1 MTLFRKQMMCG
12 VLLLA
17 AVLLLIVPVPG
28 QAEPFDHEHAT
39 WNLLV
44 KNNVHWNL
52 NRTASQV
59 NYAGFQETHDFLKR
73 YLFSLSAVT
82 RTEFD
87 TFSREQQLAF
97 LINAYN
103 AFTVELILTEYPEV
117 TSIKELG
124 SLFSSPWKRKFFL
137 LLGESQ
143 NLDGLEHDLIRGS
156 GRYDE
161 PLIHFAVNCASIGCP
176 ALLDEAFVAEKLDQ
190 QLLES
195 TERFLN
201 DRSRN
206 RFDARTGTL
215 EISSIFDWYAEDFS
229 KGWRGYDSLHDFFR
243 THADWITDDAESVEK
258 LREAALRIEFLDYDW
273 SLNTLR

>member
-1 MTLFRKQMMCG
+1 MTLFRKQLLG
-12 VLLLA
+12 GILLLA
-17 AVLLLIVPVPG
+17 AALLLHVPAHG
-28 QAEPFDHEHAT
+28 QVEPFDHEHAA

-52 NRTASQV
+52 NRTASRV
-59 NYAGFQETHDFLKR
+59 SYAGFQETHDFLKR
-73 YLFSLSAVT
+73 YLFSVSAVT
-82 RTEFD
+82 RAEFD
-87 TFSREQQLAF
+87 TFNREQQLAF

-124 SLFSSPWKRKFFL
+124 SLFSSPWKKKLFL

-143 NLDGLEHDLIRGS
+143 NLDGIEHELIRGS

-243 THADWITDDAESVEK
+243 THGDWITDDAESVEK
-258 LREAALRIEFLDYDW
+258 LRETALRIEFLDYDW

>member
-1 MTLFRKQMMCG
+1 MLFRKQMMGG

-17 AVLLLIVPVPG
+17 AGLLLLVPVPV

-52 NRTASQV
+52 NRTASLV
-59 NYAGFQETHDFLKR
+59 NYAGFQKTHDFLKR

-87 TFSREQQLAF
+87 TFRREQQLAF

-143 NLDGLEHDLIRGS
+143 NLDGIEHELIRGS

-195 TERFLN
+195 TERFLS

-243 THADWITDDAESVEK
+243 THADWITDDAESVEN

>member
-1 MTLFRKQMMCG
+1 MLFRKQMMGG

-17 AVLLLIVPVPG
+17 AGLLLLVPVPV

-52 NRTASQV
+52 NRTASLV
-59 NYAGFQETHDFLKR
+59 NYAGFQKTHDFLKR

-87 TFSREQQLAF
+87 TFRREQQLAF

-143 NLDGLEHDLIRGS
+143 NLDGIEHELIRGS

-195 TERFLN
+195 TGRFLN
-201 DRSRN
+201 DRNRN
-206 RFDARTGTL
+206 RFDAKTGTL

-243 THADWITDDAESVEK
+243 THADWITDDAESVEN

>member
-1 MTLFRKQMMCG
+1 MTLFRKQLLG
-12 VLLLA
+12 GILLLA
-17 AVLLLIVPVPG
+17 AVLLLLVPAPG

-39 WNLLV
+39 WYLLV

-59 NYAGFQETHDFLKR
+59 SYAGFQETHDFLKR

-82 RTEFD
+82 RAEFD
-87 TFSREQQLAF
+87 TFNREQQLAF

-124 SLFSSPWKRKFFL
+124 SLFSSPWKKKFFL

-143 NLDGLEHDLIRGS
+143 NLDGIEHDLIRGS

-243 THADWITDDAESVEK
+243 THGDWITDDAESVEK

>member
-1 MTLFRKQMMCG
+1 MLFRKQMMGG

-17 AVLLLIVPVPG
+17 AGLLLLVPVPV

-52 NRTASQV
+52 NRTASLV
-59 NYAGFQETHDFLKR
+59 NYAGFQKTHDFLKR

-87 TFSREQQLAF
+87 TFRREQQLAF

-143 NLDGLEHDLIRGS
+143 NLDGIEHELIRGS

-176 ALLDEAFVAEKLDQ
+176 ALLDVAFVAEKLDQ

-195 TERFLN
+195 TERFLS

-243 THADWITDDAESVEK
+243 THADWITDDAESVEN

>member
-1 MTLFRKQMMCG
+1 MLFRKQMMDG

-17 AVLLLIVPVPG
+17 AGLLLLVPVPV

-52 NRTASQV
+52 NRTASLV
-59 NYAGFQETHDFLKR
+59 NYAGFQKTHDFLKR

-87 TFSREQQLAF
+87 TFRREQQLAF

-143 NLDGLEHDLIRGS
+143 NLDGIEHELIRGS

-195 TERFLN
+195 TERFLS

-206 RFDARTGTL
+206 RFEARTGTL

-243 THADWITDDAESVEK
+243 THADWITDDAESVET

>member
-1 MTLFRKQMMCG
+1 MLFRKQMMGG

-17 AVLLLIVPVPG
+17 AGLLLLVPVPV

-52 NRTASQV
+52 NRTASLV
-59 NYAGFQETHDFLKR
+59 NYTGFQKTHDFLKR

-87 TFSREQQLAF
+87 TFRREQQLAF

-143 NLDGLEHDLIRGS
+143 NLDGIEHELIRGS

-176 ALLDEAFVAEKLDQ
+176 ALLDEAFVAKKLDQ

-195 TERFLN
+195 TERFLS

-243 THADWITDDAESVEK
+243 THADWITDDAESVEN

>member
-17 AVLLLIVPVPG
+17 AVLLLIVHVPG

-87 TFSREQQLAF
+87 TFRREQQLAF

-143 NLDGLEHDLIRGS
+143 NLDGIEHDLIRGS
-156 GRYDE
+156 GRYNE

-176 ALLDEAFVAEKLDQ
+176 ALLDEAFMAEKLDQ

-258 LREAALRIEFLDYDW
+258 LRKAALRIEFLDYDW

>member
-17 AVLLLIVPVPG
+17 TVPLLIVPVPG

-59 NYAGFQETHDFLKR
+59 NYAGFQKTHDFLKR

-82 RTEFD
+82 RAEFD

-117 TSIKELG
+117 KSIKELG

-143 NLDGLEHDLIRGS
+143 NLDGIEHELIRGS

-176 ALLDEAFVAEKLDQ
+176 ALLDEAFVADKLDQ

-195 TERFLN
+195 TQHFLQ
-201 DRSRN
+201 DRRRN
-206 RFDARTGTL
+206 RFNVKTGTL
-215 EISSIFDWYAEDFS
+215 EVSSIFDWYEVDFTR
-229 KGWRGYDSLHDFFR
+229 GWRGYDSLDDFFR
-243 THADWITDDAESVEK
+243 IHADWIVDEGQDSER
-258 LREAALRIEFLDYDW
+258 LRGEGLRFKFLDYDW
-273 SLNTLR
+273 TLNSLN

>member
-1 MTLFRKQMMCG
+1 MLFRKQMMDG

-17 AVLLLIVPVPG
+17 AGLLLLVPVPV

-52 NRTASQV
+52 NRTASLV
-59 NYAGFQETHDFLKR
+59 NYAGFQKTHDFLKR

-87 TFSREQQLAF
+87 TFRREQQLAF

-143 NLDGLEHDLIRGS
+143 NLDGIEHELIRGS

-176 ALLDEAFVAEKLDQ
+176 ALLDEAFVAKKLDQ

-195 TERFLN
+195 TERFLS

-206 RFDARTGTL
+206 RFDVRTGTL

-243 THADWITDDAESVEK
+243 THADWITDDAESVEN
-258 LREAALRIEFLDYDW
+258 LIEAALRIEFLDYDW

>member
-1 MTLFRKQMMCG
+1 MLFRKQMMGG

-17 AVLLLIVPVPG
+17 AGLLLLVPVPV

-52 NRTASQV
+52 NRTASLV
-59 NYAGFQETHDFLKR
+59 NYAGFQKTHDFLKR

-87 TFSREQQLAF
+87 TFRREQQLAF

-143 NLDGLEHDLIRGS
+143 NLDGIEHELIRGS

-176 ALLDEAFVAEKLDQ
+176 ALLDEAFVAKKLDQ

-195 TERFLN
+195 TERFLS

-206 RFDARTGTL
+206 RFDVRTGTL

>member
-1 MTLFRKQMMCG
+1 MTHFRTHILGGVFLLFAAFI
-12 VLLLA
+12 LL
-17 AVLLLIVPVPG
+17 VPAFS
-28 QAEPFDHEHAT
+28 QADTFDHDHKT
-39 WNLLV
+39 WNLLL
-44 KNNVHWNL
+44 KNNVHWDL

-59 NYAGFQETHDFLKR
+59 NYSGFQNTHDFLQR
-73 YLFSLSAVT
+73 YLSSLSSVT
-82 RTEFD
+82 PAEFD
-87 TFSREQQLAF
+87 AFSREQQLAF

-103 AFTVELILTEYPEV
+103 AFTVELILTEYPDV
-117 TSIKELG
+117 SSIKELG
-124 SLFSSPWKRKFFL
+124 SFFSSPWKKKFFI

-143 NLDGLEHDLIRGS
+143 SLDGIEHDLIRGS
-156 GRYDE
+156 GRYNE

-206 RFDARTGTL
+206 RFEASTGTL
-215 EISSIFDWYAEDFS
+215 EISSIFDWYAEDFN

-243 THADWITDDAESVEK
+243 THADWIADDADNVES
-258 LREAALRIEFLDYDW
+258 LRGEELRIEFLDYDW
-273 SLNTLR
+273 HLNSLK

>member
-1 MTLFRKQMMCG
+1 MLFRKQMLGG

-17 AVLLLIVPVPG
+17 AGLLLLVPVPV

-52 NRTASQV
+52 NRTASLV
-59 NYAGFQETHDFLKR
+59 NYAGFQKTHDFLKR

-87 TFSREQQLAF
+87 TFRREQQLAF

-143 NLDGLEHDLIRGS
+143 NLDGIEHELIRGS

-195 TERFLN
+195 TERFLS

-243 THADWITDDAESVEK
+243 THADWITDDAESVEN

>member
-1 MTLFRKQMMCG
+1 MLFRKQMMGG

-17 AVLLLIVPVPG
+17 AGLLLLVPVPV

-52 NRTASQV
+52 NRTASLV
-59 NYAGFQETHDFLKR
+59 NYAGFQKTHDFLKR

-87 TFSREQQLAF
+87 TFRREQQLAF

-143 NLDGLEHDLIRGS
+143 NLDGIEHELIRGS

-176 ALLDEAFVAEKLDQ
+176 ALLDEAFVAKKLDQ

-195 TERFLN
+195 TERFLS

-243 THADWITDDAESVEK
+243 THADWITDDAESVEN

>member
-1 MTLFRKQMMCG
+1 MTLFRKQMMG
-12 VLLLA
+12 GILLLA
-17 AVLLLIVPVPG
+17 AVLLLLVPAPG

-52 NRTASQV
+52 NRTASRV
-59 NYAGFQETHDFLKR
+59 SYAGFQETHDFLKR
-73 YLFSLSAVT
+73 YLFSVSAVT
-82 RTEFD
+82 RAEFD

-124 SLFSSPWKRKFFL
+124 SLFSSPWKKKFCL

-143 NLDGLEHDLIRGS
+143 NLDGIEHDLIRGS

-243 THADWITDDAESVEK
+243 THGDWITDDAESVEK

>member
-1 MTLFRKQMMCG
+1 MLFRKQMMGG

-17 AVLLLIVPVPG
+17 AGLLLLVPVPV

-52 NRTASQV
+52 NRTASLV
-59 NYAGFQETHDFLKR
+59 NYAGFQKTHDFLKR

-87 TFSREQQLAF
+87 TFRREQQLAF

-117 TSIKELG
+117 KSIKELG

-143 NLDGLEHDLIRGS
+143 NLDGIEHELIRGS

-195 TERFLN
+195 TERFLS

-243 THADWITDDAESVEK
+243 THADWITDDAESVEN

>member
-28 QAEPFDHEHAT
+28 QAVPFDHEHAT

-82 RTEFD
+82 RAEFD

-117 TSIKELG
+117 KSIKELG

>member
-1 MTLFRKQMMCG
+1 MLFRKQMMGG

-17 AVLLLIVPVPG
+17 AGLLLLVPVPV

-52 NRTASQV
+52 NRTASLV
-59 NYAGFQETHDFLKR
+59 NYAGFQKTHDFLKR

-87 TFSREQQLAF
+87 TFRREQQLAF

-124 SLFSSPWKRKFFL
+124 SLFSSPWKRKFFP

-143 NLDGLEHDLIRGS
+143 NLDGIEHELIRGS

-195 TERFLN
+195 TERFLS

-206 RFDARTGTL
+206 RFDVRTGTL

-243 THADWITDDAESVEK
+243 THADWITDDAESVENLK
-258 LREAALRIEFLDYDW
+258 EAGLRIEFLDYDW

>member
-1 MTLFRKQMMCG
+1 MTLFRKQMMGG

-17 AVLLLIVPVPG
+17 AGLLLLVPVPG

-59 NYAGFQETHDFLKR
+59 NYAGFQKTHDFLKR

-82 RTEFD
+82 RAEFD

-143 NLDGLEHDLIRGS
+143 NLDGIEHDLIRGS
-156 GRYDE
+156 GRYNE

-215 EISSIFDWYAEDFS
+215 EISRIFDWYAEDFT

-243 THADWITDDAESVEK
+243 THSDWITDDAESVEK

>member
-1 MTLFRKQMMCG
+1 MLFRKQMMGG

-17 AVLLLIVPVPG
+17 AGLLLLVPVPV

-52 NRTASQV
+52 NRTASLV
-59 NYAGFQETHDFLKR
+59 NYAGFQKTHDFLKR

-87 TFSREQQLAF
+87 TFRREQQLAF

-143 NLDGLEHDLIRGS
+143 NLDGIEHELIRGS

-195 TERFLN
+195 TERFLS

-243 THADWITDDAESVEK
+243 THADWITDDAESVEN

-273 SLNTLR
+273 SLNNLR

>member
-1 MTLFRKQMMCG
+1 MLFRKQMMDG

-17 AVLLLIVPVPG
+17 AGLLLLVPVPV

-52 NRTASQV
+52 NRTASLV
-59 NYAGFQETHDFLKR
+59 NYAGFQKTHDFLKR

-87 TFSREQQLAF
+87 TFRREQQLAF

-143 NLDGLEHDLIRGS
+143 NLDGIEHELIRGS

-195 TERFLN
+195 TERFLS

-243 THADWITDDAESVEK
+243 THADWITDDAESVENLK
-258 LREAALRIEFLDYDW
+258 EAGLRIEFLDYDW

>member
-1 MTLFRKQMMCG
+1 MLFRKQMMGG

-17 AVLLLIVPVPG
+17 AGLLLLVPVPV

-52 NRTASQV
+52 NRTASLV
-59 NYAGFQETHDFLKR
+59 NYAGFQKTHDFLKR

-87 TFSREQQLAF
+87 TFRREQQLAF

-117 TSIKELG
+117 KSIKELG

-143 NLDGLEHDLIRGS
+143 NLDGIEHELIRGS

-195 TERFLN
+195 TERFLS

-206 RFDARTGTL
+206 RFDVRTGTL

-243 THADWITDDAESVEK
+243 THADWITEDAESVEK
-258 LREAALRIEFLDYDW
+258 LRKAALRIEFLDYDW

>member
-28 QAEPFDHEHAT
+28 QAVPFDHEHAT

-82 RTEFD
+82 RAEFD

-117 TSIKELG
+117 KSIKELG

-143 NLDGLEHDLIRGS
+143 NLDGLEHDLIRDS
-156 GRYDE
+156 GRYNE

-243 THADWITDDAESVEK
+243 THADWIADDADNVES
-258 LREAALRIEFLDYDW
+258 LRGEELRIEFLDYDW
-273 SLNTLR
+273 HLNSLK